1 MKYIELNQNHFD
13 LYLKYLKHPSAW
25 LMPDRVD
32 IASQFLIDFPD
43 FDVQPLADIKQYRA
57 EMNQLAEI

>member
-1 MKYIELNQNHFD
+1 
-13 LYLKYLKHPSAW
+13 
-25 LMPDRVD
+25 MPDRVD

-57 EMNQLAEI
+57 EMNQLAEIWEISWIELKFDRPFGAPISRWKP